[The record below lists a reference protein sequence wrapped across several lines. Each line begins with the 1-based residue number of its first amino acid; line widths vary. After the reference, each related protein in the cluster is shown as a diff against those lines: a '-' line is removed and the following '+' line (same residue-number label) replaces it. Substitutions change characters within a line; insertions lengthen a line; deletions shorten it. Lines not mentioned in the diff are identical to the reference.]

1 MASDP
6 QLAAGIWI
14 AMMAVMMAPGSAAA
28 ASRTEWKAS
37 FFAIYLGTWAAFG
50 VAAAGLQYL
59 LETHHL
65 LTKTHAIESG
75 TAAGTVLIAIGV
87 YQLTTWKHACLQ
99 ACHTA
104 RAEAPR
110 YSLACLG
117 CCWALTGLLFVVGV
131 MNYAWIA
138 LLAAWVAAEKSLSW
152 GGALASAAGAGFIIW
167 GGFKLLV
174 V

>member
-117 CCWALTGLLFVVGV
+117 CCWAR
-131 MNYAWIA
+131 
-138 LLAAWVAAEKSLSW
+138 
-152 GGALASAAGAGFIIW
+152 
-167 GGFKLLV
+167 
-174 V
+174 